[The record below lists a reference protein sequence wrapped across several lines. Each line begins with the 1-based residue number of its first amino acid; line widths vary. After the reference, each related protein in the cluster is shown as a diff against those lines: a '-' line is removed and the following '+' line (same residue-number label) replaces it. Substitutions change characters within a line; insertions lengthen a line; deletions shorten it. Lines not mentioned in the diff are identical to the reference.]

1 MPPRVQT
8 FRAGDIRAQEFRA
21 HEFRLRAAECL
32 ALARRIRDLELKRL
46 SQELARQWFEL
57 AERAEKSSR
66 H

>member
-1 MPPRVQT
+1 MPARVQKLCPE
-8 FRAGDIRAQEFRA
+8 EFRA
-21 HEFRLRAAECL
+21 EHFRLRAAECL
-32 ALARRIRDLELKRL
+32 ALSRRIRDLELKRL

>member
-8 FRAGDIRAQEFRA
+8 FRADDIRA
-21 HEFRLRAAECL
+21 HEFRLRAAECQ
-32 ALARRIRDLELKRL
+32 ALSRRIRDLELKRL
-46 SQELARQWFEL
+46 SQELARQWLEL